1 MLTAQKK
8 KTWLLG
14 LAWGLALA
22 VTILHYCLSPWGYY
36 WKVSPAEQALRDGM
50 VKQAEQYLGI
60 NEKDGSHKQI
70 VDLYNT
76 QDVLPVDYTLQ
87 YEDSWCAAFV
97 TAAAMQQN
105 LTDIIPPECG
115 CQRQIGLWKEIGRWE
130 ERDSIIPLPGDLI
143 YYDWEEKNPFTDC
156 TGWADHV
163 GIVVGTKWPFI
174 KVIEGNKDDSVSYR
188 HILIND
194 VHIRGFG
201 KPDYAAKNI
210 P

>member
-1 MLTAQKK
+1 MVTAQKK
-8 KTWLLG
+8 RIWLLC

-22 VTILHYCLSPWGYY
+22 VTLLHYCLSPWGYY

-60 NEKDGSHKQI
+60 NEKDGSHKQV
-70 VDLYNT
+70 VDLYNA

-97 TAAAMQQN
+97 TVAAMQQN

-115 CQRQIGLWKEIGRWE
+115 CQRQIELWKEIGRWE

-174 KVIEGNKDDSVSYR
+174 KVIEGNKDDSVGYR
-188 HILIND
+188 YILMND

-201 KPDYAAKNI
+201 RPDYAKI